1 MWSPLRK
8 IILVSGFC
16 FIAYG
21 CGFQP
26 MYGDHSVFS
35 QNTPLSGNLI
45 IDPIRG
51 HEGQIFVAALED
63 RLNPEGLKS
72 ASPEYKLAVSL
83 TKTMTPTVVNS
94 EGTIQRYDVKFTS
107 KCTLTHI
114 ADGKVLISSTMSRI
128 GSYNVTI
135 NANFSTYEAEQDT
148 IQRTLEELAEEYAI
162 RLAGYFA
169 DKK

>member
-1 MWSPLRK
+1 MWSRLK
-8 IILVSGFC
+8 NVILVSGFC
-16 FIAYG
+16 FLAVG

-26 MYGDHSVFS
+26 MYGDNSVFA

-51 HEGQIFVAALED
+51 REGQIFVAALED

-72 ASPEYKLAVSL
+72 ASPEYRLQISL
-83 TKTMTPTVVNS
+83 TKTLTPTVVNS
-94 EGTIQRYDVKFTS
+94 EGTIQRYDVRFITKY
-107 KCTLTHI
+107 TLTHI
-114 ADGKVLISSTMSRI
+114 ADGKVLISSTMSRT